1 MNHRFNNIHF
11 QEDLKSNL
19 DNFLSI
25 QKNKYPE
32 KDVLKIDLHCHD
44 YNSNVPDELIGRM
57 LRVPETWLSSE
68 RLIAELEKNGC
79 DALTITNHN
88 NARSCYI
95 MQDKGFDILT
105 AAEFSCWV
113 PDFETGIHVLA
124 YGFTPEQEVQLEKKK
139 KSIYQFLQYARKHNI
154 PTVWAHPLY
163 HYAAKRLPSK
173 DFFDK
178 MLLIFERFET
188 LNGQRDTW
196 QNLLV
201 KEWIEQITPK
211 TIDQYAKEFGFD
223 PREYCVDPYKKSLT
237 GGSDSHTGFFAG
249 MTGSLLHISDLQTR
263 LQTSSKSEL
272 ALEALRR
279 GDIVPF
285 GSHQNTEKLTIAF
298 LNYVCQIALN
308 YKDPGL
314 VRLLLHKGETS
325 DKILSLLVSN
335 LFCEVKKH
343 KVTMSFIKLFHDSMM
358 GEKPSFMKKLLLP
371 SHYKPIF
378 EETVNIAEAS
388 QQTAENSIGKYY
400 DAILSINNQLTNL
413 LANRLSKKV
422 AGMNIAKEIEAKS
435 IESIIENLELPTDI
449 RSYISKDESNPSF
462 DISKFLDGLSF
473 PFFASVF
480 ILSAHF
486 TSAKAMFHTRPFL
499 REFSKRLGKLEQPQR
514 ILWLTDTFGDKN
526 GISIFLRE
534 MYAKIKE
541 NKLPIDIII
550 CSNEVEPDDNLIV
563 LKPISE
569 FAIPLYNSQKICVPN
584 FVELHNLFLK
594 GEYDRI
600 ICSTEGIMGICGL
613 YLKHAYT
620 VEASFYMHTDWLMF
634 ARKVLNITDQ
644 NLDRL
649 RRMLRFFY
657 KSFDRVFVLNS
668 DQKTWLTRKDMSLKE
683 KQVFQ
688 TAHWVNSCFSRRE
701 ANKTELFGITNDTPL
716 LLYVGRISKE
726 KGVLELPVIYKQV
739 KAAHKNTRI
748 AIIGQG
754 PTLVELR
761 EKIPDGIFLDWIE
774 QSKLSFLYSSADIL
788 LLPSKFDTFC
798 NVVLEALSCGLPVIA
813 YNKKGPKDIIL
824 HNKCGYLVNTP
835 NEIGEKAINFLSS
848 ALKDSFREAA
858 IERAKEYNA
867 QSIINNFL
875 DSVGIHEQSENKH
888 NG

>member
-1 MNHRFNNIHF
+1 MEYPLNNSHF
-11 QEDLKSNL
+11 QENLKNSL
-19 DNFLSI
+19 DHFLSI
-25 QKNKYPE
+25 QNNKFPE

-79 DALTITNHN
+79 NALTITNHN

-95 MQDKGFDILT
+95 MQDKGFDVLT

-113 PDFETGIHVLA
+113 PDFEIGIHVLA
-124 YGFTPEQEVQLEKKK
+124 YGFTLEQEVQLEKKK
-139 KSIYQFLQYARKHNI
+139 KSVYQFLQYACKHNI
-154 PTVWAHPLY
+154 PTIWAHPLY
-163 HYAAKRLPSK
+163 HYASKRLPSK

-201 KEWIEQITPK
+201 KEWIEQITPE
-211 TIDQYAKEFGFD
+211 TIDRYAKEFGFD

-237 GGSDSHTGFFAG
+237 GGSDSHMGFFAG
-249 MTGSLLHISDLQTR
+249 MTGSLLHVPNLQTR

-272 ALEALRR
+272 VLEALR
-279 GDIVPF
+279 GGNIAPF

-335 LFCEVKKH
+335 LFCEVQKH

-358 GEKPSFMKKLLLP
+358 GEKPSFVKKLLLP

-378 EETVNIAEAS
+378 EETVTIAEAS
-388 QQTAENSIGKYY
+388 QQTADNSIEKYY
-400 DAILSINNQLTNL
+400 DAILSINNQLTDL
-413 LANRLSKKV
+413 LANRLEKKIT
-422 AGMNIAKEIEAKS
+422 GLNIAKKVETQS
-435 IESIIENLELPTDI
+435 IESIIESLELPTDI
-449 RSYISKDESNPSF
+449 RSYISGGDSNSSF
-462 DISKFLDGLSF
+462 DASKFLDGLSF
-473 PFFASVF
+473 PFFASLF
-480 ILSAHF
+480 ILGAHF
-486 TSAKAMFHTRPFL
+486 TSAKTMFHTRPFL

-526 GISIFLRE
+526 GISVFLRE
-534 MYAKIKE
+534 MHTKIKE
-541 NKLPIDIII
+541 NNLPVDIIT
-550 CSNEVEPDDNLIV
+550 CSNDLDSDDNLIV
-563 LKPISE
+563 LKPILE
-569 FAIPLYNSQKICVPN
+569 FAVPIYNSQKICIPN
-584 FVELHNLFLK
+584 FIELHNLFLK

-620 VEASFYMHTDWLMF
+620 VEANFYMHTDWLMF
-634 ARKVLNITDQ
+634 ARKVLNITGH
-644 NLDRL
+644 NLDRV

-657 KSFDRVFVLNS
+657 KSFDKVFVLNS
-668 DQKTWLTRKDMSLKE
+668 DHRAWLTGKDMNLE
-683 KQVFQ
+683 EERVFQ
-688 TAHWVNSCFSRRE
+688 TAHWVNPCFSRRE
-701 ANKTELFGITNDTPL
+701 EDKTKLFGITNDTPL

-726 KGVLELPVIYKQV
+726 KGVLELPAIYKQV
-739 KAAHKNTRI
+739 KDVHKGVRL
-748 AIIGQG
+748 AIVGQG
-754 PTLVELR
+754 PALAELR
-761 EKIPDGIFLDWIE
+761 ERIPDGIFIDWVE
-774 QSKLSFLYSSADIL
+774 QSELSFIYSSSDVL

-798 NVVLEALSCGLPVIA
+798 NVALEALSCGLPVIA

-824 HNKCGYLVNTP
+824 HNKCGYLVDTP
-835 NEIGEKAINFLSS
+835 IEIGEKAIDFLSLAS
-848 ALKDSFREAA
+848 KEAFKEAA
-858 IERAKEYNA
+858 MEQAREYDA
-867 QSIINNFL
+867 QSIISKLF
-875 DSVGIHEQSENKH
+875 DSVGIEI
-888 NG
+888 

>member
-1 MNHRFNNIHF
+1 MNHSFNNIHF
-11 QEDLKSNL
+11 QKDLRNNL
-19 DNFLSI
+19 DQFLSA
-25 QKNKYPE
+25 QKNKFPKE
-32 KDVLKIDLHCHD
+32 DILKIDLHCHD

-79 DALTITNHN
+79 NALTITNHN

-95 MQDKGFDILT
+95 LQDKGFDVLT

-113 PDFETGIHVLA
+113 PDFEIGIHVLA
-124 YGFTPEQEVQLEKKK
+124 YGFTPEEEVQLEKRT

-154 PTVWAHPLY
+154 PTIWAHPLY
-163 HYAAKRLPSK
+163 HYAAKKLPSK

-178 MLLIFERFET
+178 MLLIFERFEA

-201 KEWIEQITPK
+201 KEWIEQVTPK

-223 PREYCVDPYKKSLT
+223 PREYCADPYKKSLT
-237 GGSDSHTGFFAG
+237 GGSDSHMGFFAG
-249 MTGSLLHISDLQTR
+249 MTGSLLHVPNLQTK

-279 GDIVPF
+279 GDIAPF

-335 LFCEVKKH
+335 LFCEVQKH

-358 GEKPSFMKKLLLP
+358 GEKPSFVKKLLLP

-388 QQTAENSIGKYY
+388 QQTANNSIVKYY
-400 DAILSINNQLTNL
+400 DAILSINNQLTDL
-413 LANRLSKKV
+413 LANRLSKKI
-422 AGMNIAKEIEAKS
+422 AKLNIAKEVETKS
-435 IESIIENLELPTDI
+435 IESVIESLELPTDI
-449 RSYISKDESNPSF
+449 RSYVSKEEGNSSF
-462 DISKFLDGLSF
+462 DASKFLDGLSF

-480 ILSAHF
+480 ILGAHF
-486 TSAKAMFHTRPFL
+486 TSAKTMFHTRPFL

-534 MYAKIKE
+534 MHTKIKE
-541 NKLPIDIII
+541 NNLPIDIIT
-550 CSNEVEPDDNLIV
+550 CSNEVESDDNLVV
-563 LKPISE
+563 LKPVSE
-569 FAIPLYNSQKICVPN
+569 FAVPIYNSQKICVPN

-600 ICSTEGIMGICGL
+600 ICSTEGIMGLCGL

-620 VEASFYMHTDWLMF
+620 VDASFYMHTDWLMF
-634 ARKVLNITDQ
+634 ARKVLNITGH
-644 NLDRL
+644 NLDRI

-657 KSFDRVFVLNS
+657 KSFDKVFVLSS
-668 DQKTWLTRKDMSLKE
+668 DQKTWLTGKDMNLEE
-683 KQVFQ
+683 KRVFQ
-688 TAHWVNSCFSRRE
+688 TAHWVNPCFFRRE
-701 ANKTELFGITNDTPL
+701 VNKTKLFGITD
-716 LLYVGRISKE
+716 RKS
-726 KGVLELPVIYKQV
+726 
-739 KAAHKNTRI
+739 TR
-748 AIIGQG
+748 
-754 PTLVELR
+754 LN
-761 EKIPDGIFLDWIE
+761 
-774 QSKLSFLYSSADIL
+774 SSH
-788 LLPSKFDTFC
+788 T
-798 NVVLEALSCGLPVIA
+798 
-813 YNKKGPKDIIL
+813 
-824 HNKCGYLVNTP
+824 
-835 NEIGEKAINFLSS
+835 
-848 ALKDSFREAA
+848 
-858 IERAKEYNA
+858 
-867 QSIINNFL
+867 
-875 DSVGIHEQSENKH
+875 
-888 NG
+888 